1 MYEYHSLKFHMTR
14 KIKLFLNKLHFF
26 ASSITDFPQNK
37 LAALF
42 MSKTHRLLCLCL
54 FASVLHPIDSEVM

>member
-1 MYEYHSLKFHMTR
+1 MTR

-26 ASSITDFPQNK
+26 ASSITDFPQNR

-54 FASVLHPIDSEVM
+54 FASVLRPIDSEVM